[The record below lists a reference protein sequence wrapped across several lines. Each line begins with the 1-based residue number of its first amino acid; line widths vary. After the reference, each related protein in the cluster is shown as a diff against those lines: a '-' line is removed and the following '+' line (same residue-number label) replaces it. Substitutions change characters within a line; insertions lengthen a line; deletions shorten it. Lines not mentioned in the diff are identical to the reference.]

1 MREGAGC
8 FGYGENKQKGDNEGG
23 LKPRPASST
32 RFGSIIT
39 NQGKKTS
46 LFKNF
51 FIYLPNNRG
60 DDIIFWMKKDSFLI
74 AVGYWQI
81 NAKN

>member
-1 MREGAGC
+1 MRTKPDPVGTNSEDLTARGEGAGC

-32 RFGSIIT
+32 RFVFIIT

-46 LFKNF
+46 FFKNF
-51 FIYLPNNRG
+51 FHPVAPI
-60 DDIIFWMKKDSFLI
+60 
-74 AVGYWQI
+74 
-81 NAKN
+81 